1 MTRGD
6 IPCHLFKKTF
16 QSSTSPPD
24 SPLFFP
30 CTPQNL
36 PPLPIFVS
44 PVIRSSIFLPFS
56 PFLLRPAGESPT
68 APTRACPYLTFFRIR
83 RENPPPPRRRP
94 VLISLFIA
102 SGGRIPTH
110 PTRTCPYLTFLP
122 HPAGTSSGQ
131 NAALRQSSLRPPPEK
146 TDITKTGSPQA
157 PGSFR
162 FCPNPVIPRGEAPG
176 VRTTARRP
184 PPKCAPP
191 VRAPPCAA
199 AGSAAP
205 STPCAPPPPA
215 R

>member
-30 CTPQNL
+30 CAPQNL
-36 PPLPIFVS
+36 PLSPISAS

-56 PFLLRPAGESPT
+56 PF
-68 APTRACPYLTFFRIR
+68 
-83 RENPPPPRRRP
+83 
-94 VLISLFIA
+94 VIA
-102 SGGRIPTH
+102 SGGRIPH
-110 PTRTCPYLTFLP
+110 RPDADLSLSPFLP

-131 NAALRQSSLRPPPEK
+131 NAALRQSSFRPPPEK

-176 VRTTARRP
+176 VRTTVRRP

>member
-1 MTRGD
+1 MGRHSLPSFQKNFS
-6 IPCHLFKKTF
+6 ILHLPSRFPTF
-16 QSSTSPPD
+16 LSLYSTESSAASRFRLSCDTVLHFPPV
-24 SPLFFP
+24 F
-30 CTPQNL
+30 
-36 PPLPIFVS
+36 
-44 PVIRSSIFLPFS
+44 
-56 PFLLRPAGESPT
+56 
-68 APTRACPYLTFFRIR
+68 
-83 RENPPPPRRRP
+83 
-94 VLISLFIA
+94 SLFIA
-102 SGGRIPTH
+102 SGGRIPH
-110 PTRTCPYLTFLP
+110 RPDVGLPLSPFLP

-176 VRTTARRP
+176 IRTTARRP

-205 STPCAPPPPA
+205 STPCAPPPPP

>member
-30 CTPQNL
+30 CAPQNL
-36 PPLPIFVS
+36 PPPPVSAS

-56 PFLLRPAGESPT
+56 PFLSRPAGESPT
-68 APTRACPYLTFFRIR
+68 DPTRACPYLTFRRVR
-83 RENPPPPRRRP
+83 RENPHPPDAG
-94 VLISLFIA
+94 LSL
-102 SGGRIPTH
+102 SP
-110 PTRTCPYLTFLP
+110 FLP
-122 HPAGTSSGQ
+122 RPAGTSSGQ
-131 NAALRQSSLRPPPEK
+131 NAALRQSSLRPPPKK

-176 VRTTARRP
+176 VRTTVRRP

-205 STPCAPPPPA
+205 STPCAPPPPP

>member
-30 CTPQNL
+30 CAPQNL
-36 PPLPIFVS
+36 PPPPVSAS

-56 PFLLRPAGESPT
+56 PFLSRPAGESP
-68 APTRACPYLTFFRIR
+68 PIR
-83 RENPPPPRRRP
+83 RGP
-94 VLISLFIA
+94 VLISLFAA
-102 SGGRIPTH
+102 SGGRIPH
-110 PTRTCPYLTFLP
+110 RPDVGLPLSPFLP

-176 VRTTARRP
+176 IRTTARRP

-205 STPCAPPPPA
+205 STPCAPPPPPK
-215 R
+215 

>member
-36 PPLPIFVS
+36 PPPPVLAS

-68 APTRACPYLTFFRIR
+68 APTQACPYLPFYRVR
-83 RENPPPPRRRP
+83 RENPHRP
-94 VLISLFIA
+94 DADLSL
-102 SGGRIPTH
+102 SP
-110 PTRTCPYLTFLP
+110 FLSR
-122 HPAGTSSGQ
+122 PAGTSSGQ
-131 NAALRQSSLRPPPEK
+131 NAAHRQSSLRPPPEK

-176 VRTTARRP
+176 VRTTVRRP